1 MSEELKVKE
10 PVATVPN
17 EEKKA
22 KATKKPNK
30 VKNVAPVATG
40 RVYIQATYN
49 NTIITITDLNGNV
62 LGWASAGLVG
72 FRGPKKATPFAASQ
86 IVKKAL
92 EGIADR
98 GLKEVYVFVK
108 GIGSGR
114 EASVRALNANGLNVL
129 SIKDMTPMP
138 HNGPRPVKP
147 RRV

>member
-1 MSEELKVKE
+1 MSDEVQVKDTS
-10 PVATVPN
+10 ATVTT

-22 KATKKPNK
+22 KVTKKTTK
-30 VKNVAPVATG
+30 AKNVTPVSTG

-92 EGIADR
+92 DSIVDR

>member
-1 MSEELKVKE
+1 MSEDTKVKDASAA
-10 PVATVPN
+10 VTT

-22 KATKKPNK
+22 KVSKKPTK
-30 VKNVAPVATG
+30 AKNVTPVATG
-40 RVYIQATYN
+40 RAYIQATYN
-49 NTIITITDLNGNV
+49 NTIVTITDLNGNV

-92 EGIADR
+92 EGIAER

-129 SIKDMTPMP
+129 AIKDMTPMP

>member
-1 MSEELKVKE
+1 MEDLKVDKTADAE
-10 PVATVPN
+10 TTV
-17 EEKKA
+17 KA
-22 KATKKPNK
+22 VKKPIK
-30 VKNVAPVATG
+30 KSTVTPVPVG

-49 NTIITITDLNGNV
+49 NTIVTITDLNGNV
-62 LGWASAGLVG
+62 LGWASAGLIG

-92 EGIADR
+92 ESIGER
-98 GLKEVYVFVK
+98 GLKEVHVFVK

-114 EASVRALNANGLNVL
+114 EASVRALNANGLSIL
-129 SIKDMTPMP
+129 EIKDMTPMP

>member
-1 MSEELKVKE
+1 MDEVKVKE
-10 PVATVPN
+10 PIAAQPN

-22 KATKKPNK
+22 KATKKPTK
-30 VKNVAPVATG
+30 AKNVAPVATG

-92 EGIADR
+92 EGIAER

>member
-1 MSEELKVKE
+1 MDEVKVKE

-22 KATKKPNK
+22 KAIKKSNK
-30 VKNVAPVATG
+30 AKNVAPVATG

>member
-1 MSEELKVKE
+1 MEEILNKKE
-10 PVATVPN
+10 EVASAQET
-17 EEKKA
+17 ETKT
-22 KATKKPNK
+22 KATKKQIK
-30 VKNVAPVATG
+30 KTNVTPVATG

-49 NTIITITDLNGNV
+49 NTIVTITDLSGNV
-62 LGWASAGLVG
+62 LGWASAGLIG

-92 EGIADR
+92 ESIGER
-98 GLKEVYVFVK
+98 GLREVHVFVK

-114 EASVRALNANGLNVL
+114 EASVRALNANGLSIL
-129 SIKDMTPMP
+129 GIKDMTPMP